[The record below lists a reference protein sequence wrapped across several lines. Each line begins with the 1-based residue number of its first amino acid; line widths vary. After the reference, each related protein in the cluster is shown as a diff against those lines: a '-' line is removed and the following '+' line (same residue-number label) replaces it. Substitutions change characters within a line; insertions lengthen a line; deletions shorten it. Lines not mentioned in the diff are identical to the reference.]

1 MGITR
6 RQCRE
11 VKVGRMTLGGE
22 APILIQSM
30 TTTTPSQI
38 DSTLA
43 QIERLARAGCELVRV
58 AVPDKPAVGALPEL
72 VAKSPLPLIADIHF
86 NYRLALQALEAGV
99 PKVRINPGNIG
110 GRERFREVIKAAS
123 DRGAALRLGVNAGSL
138 DRSLLTRYGAA
149 TPEALVESALGYLRV
164 VAEENFHNVVVSLK
178 ASDVLTTVGAYRKIS
193 SLIDYPLHLG
203 VTEAGPVESGVIKS
217 CLGLG
222 PLLLEGIGDTLRVSL
237 TADPVEEIRV
247 ARQILQ
253 SLKLR
258 VFGPEIISCPTCG
271 RCTIDLL
278 PLVEQVT
285 RLLEG
290 VKAPLTVAV
299 MGCPVNGP
307 GEAREA
313 DLGVTASGE
322 EGYIFRKGKI
332 VTKVHRD
339 DIVKTLEKELNHLC
353 SRRSL

>member
-1 MGITR
+1 M
-6 RQCRE
+6 
-11 VKVGRMTLGGE
+11 
-22 APILIQSM
+22 
-30 TTTTPSQI
+30 
-38 DSTLA
+38 
-43 QIERLARAGCELVRV
+43 
-58 AVPDKPAVGALPEL
+58 
-72 VAKSPLPLIADIHF
+72 
-86 NYRLALQALEAGV
+86 
-99 PKVRINPGNIG
+99 
-110 GRERFREVIKAAS
+110 
-123 DRGAALRLGVNAGSL
+123 
-138 DRSLLTRYGAA
+138 
-149 TPEALVESALGYLRV
+149 
-164 VAEENFHNVVVSLK
+164 
-178 ASDVLTTVGAYRKIS
+178 
-193 SLIDYPLHLG
+193 
-203 VTEAGPVESGVIKS
+203 
-217 CLGLG
+217 
-222 PLLLEGIGDTLRVSL
+222 
-237 TADPVEEIRV
+237 
-247 ARQILQ
+247 Q

-271 RCTIDLL
+271 RCTIDFL